1 MVLTSSNLSPFP
13 KLFQR
18 KKKKF
23 PINQY
28 IFQIPLV
35 CCRSILR
42 NLKLQNN
49 VSQIWKK
56 MLTKRIDFT
65 RTHFNA
71 DSLFV
76 IYLL

>member
-1 MVLTSSNLSPFP
+1 MKEKKIPNKSIYFPNSFSMLPLYLT
-13 KLFQR
+13 
-18 KKKKF
+18 KF
-23 PINQY
+23 
-28 IFQIPLV
+28 
-35 CCRSILR
+35 
-42 NLKLQNN
+42 KTTN